1 MWGRVGYCVEPWQV
15 WGIAAL
21 VFTGTYEH
29 TIDSK
34 NRTAVPAEIRT
45 AMRKAS
51 RSRSG
56 PIVVYVTLGEGQS
69 LHVYTAR
76 GFEQRAAELI
86 DSQTE
91 PEQLLVY
98 ERLWFSLARRVEID
112 TAGRIRLPESLMQR
126 AKISREVVLLGVN
139 DHMEIR
145 DRAVWQQ
152 YVEQILTEQPQVLM
166 NPRRAISRH
175 RPAKND

>member
-1 MWGRVGYCVEPWQV
+1 MT
-15 WGIAAL
+15 L

-34 NRTAVPAEIRT
+34 NRMAIPADIRT
-45 AMRKAS
+45 AMRKAG
-51 RSRSG
+51 RSRAG
-56 PIVVYVTLGEGQS
+56 PIVVYATLGEGQS
-69 LHVYTAR
+69 LYVYTAR

-86 DSQTE
+86 DSQND
-91 PEQLLVY
+91 PDRLLVY
-98 ERLWFSLARRVEID
+98 ERMWFSLASRVEID

-126 AKISREVVLLGVN
+126 AKIGREVVLLGVN

-145 DRAVWQQ
+145 DRAVWQE
-152 YVEQILTEQPQVLM
+152 YVEQILTEQPQLLM

-175 RPAKND
+175 RPAQND